1 MTGGVVP
8 FRWVELVPTIP
19 VLLLRVVEIPVGALL
34 RDRRVHRAVAVQRA
48 GGPSHVARDVRV
60 RAMQARMSSLT
71 PAAPM
76 VTVMPDS
83 RSMFEPARSMKVPAT
98 MSRTR
103 SYASKFPRTA
113 STVPKEWGLGCHIAG
128 ADESPEGL

>member
-1 MTGGVVP
+1 
-8 FRWVELVPTIP
+8 
-19 VLLLRVVEIPVGALL
+19 
-34 RDRRVHRAVAVQRA
+34 
-48 GGPSHVARDVRV
+48 
-60 RAMQARMSSLT
+60 
-71 PAAPM
+71 M

-113 STVPKEWGLGCHIAG
+113 STAPKEWGLGCHIAG